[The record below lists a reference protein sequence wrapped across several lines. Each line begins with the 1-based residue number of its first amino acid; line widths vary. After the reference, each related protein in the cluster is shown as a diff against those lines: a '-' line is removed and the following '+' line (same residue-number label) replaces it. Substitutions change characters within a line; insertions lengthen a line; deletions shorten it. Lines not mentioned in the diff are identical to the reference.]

1 MPIWAVTD
9 HFQSLSGIFN
19 HPSWAISGPKLAAKR
34 YKTRG
39 ICAFW
44 GEIGMSPLRLT
55 FEIRLG
61 KNEREGGGGASPA
74 RASFLRL
81 SRTFFFGSHTSE
93 RPGMRLFQTINAQ
106 MPGKLGEEP
115 LLNTPTARRVLRP
128 GLDPP
133 HTTEAVSPLPY
144 ADFHRSPGEARL
156 AKARPRRR
164 GSKT

>member
-1 MPIWAVTD
+1 MSFTICPEIYGPCMKKILLTSTIKTKKYAAKTCGKYVIFQTLGHFWSISLNNSGNLGILMPIWAVTD

-61 KNEREGGGGASPA
+61 KNEREGGGWRISSK
-74 RASFLRL
+74 SFFPQAVQN
-81 SRTFFFGSHTSE
+81 FFFWFSH
-93 RPGMRLFQTINAQ
+93 I
-106 MPGKLGEEP
+106 
-115 LLNTPTARRVLRP
+115 
-128 GLDPP
+128 
-133 HTTEAVSPLPY
+133 
-144 ADFHRSPGEARL
+144 
-156 AKARPRRR
+156 
-164 GSKT
+164 